1 MKQGEDGI
9 FLCQRK
15 YAEDFLK
22 KFHMEKCEA
31 MRTPMNTNEKLQRD
45 DGTEKADEK
54 LFRSLVGG
62 LNYLTH
68 TRLDIARSV
77 SVVSRYLHSPTKQH
91 LGATRRVL
99 KYVAGSIK
107 LGILYESVDNFKLVG
122 YSDSDW
128 AGCLDD
134 RKSTSGF
141 VLSLGL
147 GAITWSSKKQ
157 DTVSLSSSEAEYVVV
172 GAAARQTIWLRK
184 LLKDLC
190 CEQEG
195 AIKLW
200 CNNRSVIAMSNNPA
214 FHARTKHIEVQHH
227 FIRQLVAEEKLVLKF
242 CGTNEQN
249 ADLFTKAL
257 AQAKHQFFLEKIGM
271 HELELRGGVAI

>member
-1 MKQGEDGI
+1 MT
-9 FLCQRK
+9 
-15 YAEDFLK
+15 
-22 KFHMEKCEA
+22 MV
-31 MRTPMNTNEKLQRD
+31 
-45 DGTEKADEK
+45 EKADEQ

-62 LNYLTH
+62 LNYLTY
-68 TRLDIARSV
+68 TRPDIAHSV
-77 SVVSRYLHSPTKQH
+77 SVVSRYMHSPTKQH
-91 LGATRRVL
+91 LGATQRVL

-227 FIRQLVAEEKLVLKF
+227 FIRKLVAEEKLVLKF
-242 CGTNEQN
+242 RGTNEQN